1 MIFWGVSFT
10 NYLRGSYRF
19 MTIDSSYINHGIV
32 SLPCFSLKSM
42 EVFVN
47 KTTKTIL
54 GVFIAGIL
62 LAGAFSVGAIFL
74 NKLTSTGQLPVI
86 SDLFPSSPSVQP
98 EQQSATPGELQTLF
112 VPFWEAWNVVHEQFV
127 DQPIDDQAL
136 MQGAIRGMMDALG
149 DKQTF
154 YMEPQVYQNE
164 TSSLQGEYEGIGAYV
179 DTEGEFLTIVSPIEG
194 SPADLAGLKPGD
206 RVIAIDGQD
215 MTGIAPEEARLK
227 VLGPEGTKVSLTVTR
242 DGEPEPLSFDITRA
256 QISIHSAEGKML
268 ENDVAY
274 IDINTFGEKT
284 TQELRGALDSL
295 LKQNPR
301 GIIID
306 LRNNPGG
313 YLSTSVEVASEFI
326 DEGIILYEQYGDGRR
341 DEHKAL
347 GNGQATDIPLVVLIN
362 EGSASA
368 SEILAGALQDY
379 ERATLVGVKSYGK
392 GSVQNWVPLSNNQGA
407 ARVTIAKWLTPD
419 ERLIDHIGLMPDV
432 VVEMTVEDFEAGRD
446 PQLDAAMET
455 MQAILQGSPIPT
467 SQPTS
472 IPAATLTPVP

>member
-1 MIFWGVSFT
+1 
-10 NYLRGSYRF
+10 L
-19 MTIDSSYINHGIV
+19 
-32 SLPCFSLKSM
+32 
-42 EVFVN
+42 EAFVN
-47 KTTKTIL
+47 KTIKIIL
-54 GVFIAGIL
+54 GAFVGMIL
-62 LAGAFSVGAIFL
+62 LAGAFSGGFITGHL
-74 NKLTSTGQLPVI
+74 LPSTGQFTGLDDLLP
-86 SDLFPSSPSVQP
+86 SLPGAQP
-98 EQQSATPGELQTLF
+98 DQQSSTPDDLQTLF
-112 VPFWEAWNVVHEQFV
+112 APFWEAWNVVHEQFV

-164 TSSLQGEYEGIGAYV
+164 TSSLQGQYEGIGAYV
-179 DTEGEFLTIVSPIEG
+179 DTQGDFLTIVSPIEG
-194 SPADLAGLKPGD
+194 SPADLAGLQPGD
-206 RVIAIDGQD
+206 KVIAIDGQD
-215 MTGIAPEEARLK
+215 MTGVSPEEARTK

-242 DGEPEPLSFDITRA
+242 DGEPEPLNFNITRA
-256 QISIHSAEGKML
+256 QISIHSAEGNML

-326 DEGIILYEQYGDGRR
+326 DDGVILYEQYGDGRR
-341 DEHKAL
+341 DEHTAL

-419 ERLIDHIGLMPDV
+419 ERLIDHIGLMPDI
-432 VVEMTVEDFEAGRD
+432 VVEMTVEDFEAGLD

-455 MQAILQGSPIPT
+455 MLAVLNGSPVPT
-467 SQPTS
+467 SQPTP